1 MVSYEPFSFSSYVQP
16 VHINQPHL
24 KKTWINMY
32 CLYPVGN
39 IWVYS
44 VYPPSYTPGEA
55 KYCDRTTY
63 QFAFVVLTVTWIILG
78 LVIVCGC
85 CFSILTCCNIF
96 SVRQQLTA
104 SRNSFYGSTSFEG
117 PAAGDIWF
125 QQVLMSWQHPAALL
139 RMLLIKLFMHIFF

>member
-1 MVSYEPFSFSSYVQP
+1 
-16 VHINQPHL
+16 
-24 KKTWINMY
+24 MY

-117 PAAGDIWF
+117 PAAGDI
-125 QQVLMSWQHPAALL
+125 
-139 RMLLIKLFMHIFF
+139 